1 MPATRTT
8 CTRTHA
14 NRPIC
19 PLSSPTL
26 PVTPLLPG
34 RKASKEQAK
43 ANRIDVDKELK
54 RATWN
59 AEIGRDDY
67 EEEFGQYCPDAEAA
81 DFHQAK
87 AEAISTVTKLS
98 EKAVYSCPFNDFE
111 TLRDFLDAVKILS
124 LDFNITWKF
133 GTHQDDIMA
142 DKAKLLD
149 EVEELLHRTNGEA
162 HLMDEQA
169 GKRFQFSVRNPFA
182 KNDLQCIEFDRFLRQ
197 HLRDFRRN
205 VSDLQ
210 PTVMDDKFRFNIP
223 NPYAN
228 DKGTDTEAYLFW
240 CCRRIWR
247 AEIIAACWKAK
258 VKAMQ
263 PALPAPIPAAVFYV
277 H

>member
-1 MPATRTT
+1 MGW
-8 CTRTHA
+8 
-14 NRPIC
+14 
-19 PLSSPTL
+19 

-34 RKASKEQAK
+34 GTASKEQAK
-43 ANRIDVDKELK
+43 ANRIDMDKELK
-54 RATWN
+54 RAAWN
-59 AEIGRDDY
+59 AEIGRRKAAAHANPLNDTMHREYLHAREDY

-169 GKRFQFSVRNPFA
+169 GKHFQFSVRNPFA
-182 KNDLQCIEFDRFLRQ
+182 KNDLRRIEFDRFLRQ
-197 HLRDFRRN
+197 RLRNFRRD

-247 AEIIAACWKAK
+247 AEIIAACRKAK
-258 VKAMQ
+258 VEAMQ
-263 PALPAPIPAAVFYV
+263 PAPPAPIPAAVFYV